1 MILAVLDSNNYFYF
15 RELKTSFTENNVS
28 EELSML
34 MMLQWF
40 FTKLWLTFS
49 LSHFKGDHFQY
60 PKYNTS
66 TKKKKLN
73 YVILVI
79 KDCN

>member
-15 RELKTSFTENNVS
+15 RELKTAFTENNVS

-40 FTKLWLTFS
+40 FTKL
-49 LSHFKGDHFQY
+49 
-60 PKYNTS
+60 
-66 TKKKKLN
+66 
-73 YVILVI
+73 
-79 KDCN
+79 